1 MAPEANKQQ
10 QRSAVD
16 TLWTRLAF
24 ILRGNS
30 KQRAAHTTN
39 WQSKL
44 MCNWAAMHF
53 RESAVSSAGGDHTP
67 APPSHHIVWFS
78 TCCLQNLLC
87 FTMWTHNKGRSRCCR
102 ELRNSEGLSWHT
114 VLNEEG
120 EKHTFAPF
128 YRTVAS
134 RVLPQYFA
142 GLKWK
147 SALRMFKQMMNV
159 LICMT
164 TAQCYILNLN
174 YASSSSFAT

>member
-10 QRSAVD
+10 RSTVD

-24 ILRGNS
+24 ILRSNS
-30 KQRAAHTTN
+30 QQRATHTTN

-44 MCNWAAMHF
+44 MCNWAVVHF
-53 RESAVSSAGGDHTP
+53 REPAVLSAGGDHTP

-87 FTMWTHNKGRSRCCR
+87 FTIWMHNKGWTRCCR
-102 ELRNSEGLSWHT
+102 EPRNSEGLSWHT

-128 YRTVAS
+128 YSTVACRHS
-134 RVLPQYFA
+134 GSPSIFCRISMKICTPDVQTNDECA
-142 GLKWK
+142 
-147 SALRMFKQMMNV
+147 SLRDH
-159 LICMT
+159 CT
-164 TAQCYILNLN
+164 
-174 YASSSSFAT
+174 S